1 LNKKY
6 LKRDPLSIEWLGDI
20 LPGQVPELEH
30 EDCRFKTEQTTENGG
45 LLVNSCLP
53 PLFLT
58 LVEIKGSSSIY

>member
-6 LKRDPLSIEWLGDI
+6 LKRDPLSIGWLGDI

-30 EDCRFKTEQTTENGG
+30 EDCRSQTTGNSG
-45 LLVNSCLP
+45 LLVNSYLP
-53 PLFLT
+53 PIFLT